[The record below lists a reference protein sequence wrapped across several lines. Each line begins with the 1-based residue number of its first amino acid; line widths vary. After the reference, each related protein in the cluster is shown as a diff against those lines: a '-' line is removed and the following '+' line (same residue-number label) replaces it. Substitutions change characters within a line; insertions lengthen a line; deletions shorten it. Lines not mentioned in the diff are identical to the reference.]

1 MEKRKTARA
10 PELETAL
17 FAFGIGLIIDEVLSV
32 GDEAFQK
39 KCMERMR
46 RFRERGVTILYVT
59 HALDRVHE
67 LCDYAAW
74 IDRGRLRYYGESQ
87 RVVAM
92 FRDSLEHDADL
103 AETQRMQVV
112 RVPRKA

>member
-1 MEKRKTARA
+1 
-10 PELETAL
+10 L
-17 FAFGIGLIIDEVLSV
+17 
-32 GDEAFQK
+32 
-39 KCMERMR
+39 ERMR

-59 HALDRVHE
+59 HALDSVHE

-74 IDRGRLRYYGESQ
+74 IDRGRLRYYGDSR

-92 FRDSLEHDADL
+92 FRDSMEHDADL

-112 RVPRKA
+112 HIRKLR